1 MNDYKQIIWSDNY
14 PLGQIFSMTPE
25 EFRLAFR
32 KISGWKYLN
41 DFDPNYVRRY
51 REEYPLVLIRKNNP
65 YKKEPSLSFYNWLK
79 NDN

>member
-14 PLGQIFSMTPE
+14 PLGQILSMTPD
-25 EFRLAFR
+25 EFRLCFR
-32 KISGWKYLN
+32 KILGWKYLN

-51 REEYPLVLIRKNNP
+51 REEYPLVLIIRNNP